1 MSNEELVQ
9 AIQAGERNRIPEL
22 WEQVERFVRQQANRI
37 VNLLG
42 GRCGVEFDDL
52 YQSGYLAMVQAVD
65 SYKPEKE
72 NSFIGWLA
80 FYLKTAFAEA
90 AGYRTKT
97 GNALNKAVSIYS
109 PLDEDTA
116 LIDTIADT
124 TDRIEAVENRI
135 YLEQLHNVLEEA
147 ISTLPAETGTVI
159 HAYYLG
165 GCNIPDIAER
175 NGVECRTVRQRKET
189 GLRQLRQMK
198 RTSSVGKRLYSF
210 VEARTPYYFHVGA
223 ERFNITRTSAVEEA
237 VFIREKL
244 LRDLQDP
251 KKADIVQ

>member
-22 WEQVERFVRQQANRI
+22 WEQVERFVKQQANR
-37 VNLLG
+37 VANLLG
-42 GRCGVEFDDL
+42 GRYGVEFDDL
-52 YQSGYLAMVQAVD
+52 YHSGYLALLRAVD

-72 NSFIGWLA
+72 SSFIGWLM

-90 AGYRTKT
+90 AGYRTKA
-97 GNALNKAVSIYS
+97 GNTLNQAVSIYS

-159 HAYYLG
+159 HAYYLE
-165 GCNIPDIAER
+165 GCNIPDIAEQ

-189 GLRQLRQMK
+189 GLRQLRKMK

-223 ERFNITRTSAVEEA
+223 ERFNTTRTSAVEAA
-237 VFIREKL
+237 VLQRERL
-244 LRDLQDP
+244 LRDLQGP
-251 KKADIVQ
+251 KKRKYRH